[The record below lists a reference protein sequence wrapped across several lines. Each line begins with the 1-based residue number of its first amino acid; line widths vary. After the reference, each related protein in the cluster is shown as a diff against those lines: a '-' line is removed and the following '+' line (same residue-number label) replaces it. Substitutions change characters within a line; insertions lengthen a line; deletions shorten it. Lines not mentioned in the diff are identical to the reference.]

1 MVFKKKKTKT
11 LYSHLTGSRKK
22 LQPDK
27 QNLKKKKERKEK
39 VHLTSYLMMKNQ
51 IPSSNMRSKTE
62 ISTLTTPIHNHNGYD
77 NDSSILHNQVS

>member
-1 MVFKKKKTKT
+1 
-11 LYSHLTGSRKK
+11 
-22 LQPDK
+22 
-27 QNLKKKKERKEK
+27 
-39 VHLTSYLMMKNQ
+39 MMKNQ